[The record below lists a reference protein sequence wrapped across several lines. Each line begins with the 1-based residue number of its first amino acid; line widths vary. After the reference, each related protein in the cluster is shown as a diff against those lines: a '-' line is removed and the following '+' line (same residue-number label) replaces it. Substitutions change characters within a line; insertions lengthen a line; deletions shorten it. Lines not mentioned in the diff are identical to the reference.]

1 MKVFHERVSFFY
13 LPQNLHNPYISFP
26 GSAQRSLRA
35 MNFIGV
41 VYRRRH
47 RFHETYWRSLPP

>member
-1 MKVFHERVSFFY
+1 MKVWNERVSFFY
-13 LPQNLHNPYISFP
+13 LAQNLHNPYISSP
-26 GSAQRSLRA
+26 SLYSDRYAA

-47 RFHETYWRSLPP
+47 RFHETASKTIA

>member
-13 LPQNLHNPYISFP
+13 LAQKLHNLYISSP
-26 GSAQRSLRA
+26 SLYTDR
-35 MNFIGV
+35 FIGV

-47 RFHETYWRSLPP
+47 RFHETASKTIA